1 MVSLH
6 SVRSIITTVD
16 WSFYILI
23 HFCSLQSN
31 IYDKEF
37 YFKKSQVCL
46 VQFNVT
52 QVPSMARLLEAVSSL
67 EGPLYVLTVRIQN
80 ESVCYTVTVSLSFTV
95 L

>member
-6 SVRSIITTVD
+6 SVRSISTTVD

-23 HFCSLQSN
+23 YFCSLQSN
-31 IYDKEF
+31 IYDTDF
-37 YFKKSQVCL
+37 YFKKSHVCL

-52 QVPSMARLLEAVSSL
+52 QAPSMAKLLEAVSSS

-80 ESVCYTVTVSLSFTV
+80 ESVCYTVTVSLSFAV

>member
-1 MVSLH
+1 MG
-6 SVRSIITTVD
+6 SISTTVD

-23 HFCSLQSN
+23 YFCSLQSN
-31 IYDKEF
+31 IYDKDF

-52 QVPSMARLLEAVSSL
+52 QAPSMARLLEAVWSS

-80 ESVCYTVTVSLSFTV
+80 ESVY
-95 L
+95 